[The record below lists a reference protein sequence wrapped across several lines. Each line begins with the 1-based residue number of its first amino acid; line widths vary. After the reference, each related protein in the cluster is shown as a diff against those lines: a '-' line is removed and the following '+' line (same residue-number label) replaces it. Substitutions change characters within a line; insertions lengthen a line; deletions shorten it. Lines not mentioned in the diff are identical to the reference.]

1 MSSVVVIISGCHGQ
15 VLVARGAVQ
24 ELQRGAEGHE
34 GARDRLAGRVGRRR
48 RCHRGRQG
56 DDAGHV
62 DCSESRGRVRGR
74 AVLRR
79 VSLALKIHR
88 GELLPGLLPC
98 LQVTRSGR

>member
-48 RCHRGRQG
+48 RCPRHLVVAKETTLAMSTAQ
-56 DDAGHV
+56 
-62 DCSESRGRVRGR
+62 R
-74 AVLRR
+74 AVV
-79 VSLALKIHR
+79 VSAAVLCFAASRWLSKFIEENFFQDYSHAYK
-88 GELLPGLLPC
+88 
-98 LQVTRSGR
+98 